1 MEVIIM
7 GNGKR
12 FLIAKNELLKRYTGM
27 DLIPEDQIVDDGK
40 YDNLKLDI
48 KESDSLICTY
58 CHIHSLPHIPYDD
71 EGKCKKCPM
80 HIAGNNCDNPYS
92 SYHNMIMFIINKY
105 GDRKHIIS
113 RDLPWHDELVA
124 LVDEYN
130 KNSKYE
136 EKQNAL
142 FNTGSK

>member
-1 MEVIIM
+1 M

-27 DLIPEDQIVDDGK
+27 ILIPENQIIDDEK

-48 KESDSLICTY
+48 TESDSNICTY
-58 CHIHSLPHIPYDD
+58 CHVHSMKYYNNPFM
-71 EGKCKKCPM
+71 EEVEAMCMECPM
-80 HIAGNNCDNPYS
+80 YIAGNNCENYDSTYGKIIRDFSICVS
-92 SYHNMIMFIINKY
+92 SK
-105 GDRKHIIS
+105 IS
-113 RDLPWHDELVA
+113 PWYNELVV

-136 EKQNAL
+136 DKQNAL
-142 FNTGSK
+142 LDNSSK